1 MGGQSDGG
9 ACVDSRYNIA
19 RGTSFPSNG
28 NYVKSLIVD
37 DHGFSR
43 RAAHAVGDPAPETL
57 NEVSQNIDQ
66 IVRSLGNL
74 LNGLS

>member
-37 DHGFSR
+37 DHGLFRAGLHMLLATR
-43 RAAHAVGDPAPETL
+43 RPKH
-57 NEVSQNIDQ
+57 
-66 IVRSLGNL
+66 
-74 LNGLS
+74 

>member
-37 DHGFSR
+37 DHGLFRAGLRMLLATR
-43 RAAHAVGDPAPETL
+43 RPKH
-57 NEVSQNIDQ
+57 
-66 IVRSLGNL
+66 
-74 LNGLS
+74 